1 MESRLTM
8 TKNEHLSIA
17 WVSLGC
23 PKNLVDSEKMLAL
36 LAQGGCVVGAPMD
49 EADVIVVNTC
59 GFLSSARDEAI
70 EVIEEALE
78 YKRTGPARRVV
89 VAGCLVNRDGE
100 KLYELPGPIDAIV
113 SVNDRRKILSAVT
126 GSGRVSFF
134 RSPPATPGSDRG
146 RLRLTAPHTAYLR
159 ISEGCS
165 HGCTFCT
172 IPAIRGPFRSKS
184 PRNVLAEARELAG
197 DSAVELNVIGQ
208 DTVGYGGDLDT
219 EKPCDLPK
227 LLRRIADVDGIGWVR
242 LMYAHPKNFS
252 DELIDTLAGGG
263 GIIPYLDLP
272 LQHISSPI
280 LRKMGRK
287 VKRSDL
293 EKLLD
298 KLRRRID
305 NLVIRTTFIVGFPGE
320 GKAEFDELLQ
330 FVRDFRFDALGV
342 FGFSPEEGTPAARM
356 ADQVDEKE
364 KGCRIEEIMLTQ
376 QEIARESNSKM
387 IGEDVELLV
396 DGPDEEGRC
405 VGRYFGQAPE
415 IDSVCY
421 LPEPQ
426 SAGEFV
432 RCKVIAAD
440 EYDLIVKPLKT
451 INH

>member
-1 MESRLTM
+1 MIPTM
-8 TKNEHLSIA
+8 TKNEHLSVA

-100 KLYELPGPIDAIV
+100 KLYEMLSGIDAIV
-113 SVNDRRKILSAVT
+113 SVNDRRKILRAVT
-126 GSGRVSFF
+126 GSGQVSFF
-134 RSPPATPGSDRG
+134 NSSPAKPASDRG

-184 PRNVLAEARELAG
+184 PRSVLAEARELAD
-197 DSAVELNVIGQ
+197 DSAAELNVIGQ
-208 DTVGYGGDLDT
+208 DTVGYGGDLNTD
-219 EKPCDLPK
+219 KPCDLPK
-227 LLRRIADVDGIGWVR
+227 LLRRIAAVDGIRWVR

-263 GIIPYLDLP
+263 GIIPYVDLP

-280 LRKMGRK
+280 LRKMGRR

-320 GKAEFDELLQ
+320 GQAEFDELLR
-330 FVRDFRFDALGV
+330 FVQDFRFDALGV
-342 FGFSPEEGTPAARM
+342 FGFSPEEGTPAARL
-356 ADQVDEKE
+356 AGQVDDEEKARRVE
-364 KGCRIEEIMLTQ
+364 KIMLAQ
-376 QEIARESNSKM
+376 QKIVFQSNSKM
-387 IGEDVELLV
+387 VGEEVELLV
-396 DGPDEEGRC
+396 DSPDDEGRC

-421 LPEPQ
+421 LTEPRD
-426 SAGEFV
+426 AGEFV
-432 RCKVIAAD
+432 RCKIIASD
-440 EYDLIVKPLKT
+440 EYDLIVKPLCKK
-451 INH
+451 